1 MSVTAI
7 DNYFSGTS
15 GLLLPVPNKL
25 HYPEAFKD
33 KSRLCYYG
41 SLMNSIEVN
50 SSFYKIPMA
59 TTVRK
64 WAQEVPEGFKFTF
77 KLWKEITH
85 QKGLVFSPDA
95 VRLFMETI
103 AQAGDKKGC
112 LLVQFP
118 PSVKMGNFRQLEQL
132 LRQVRE
138 NDAGFSWKTAI
149 EFRHPSLYH
158 QDVYD
163 LLNNYQMGLVIHDKP
178 PAHTPLSDSELDF
191 IYLRFHGPDGS
202 YRGSYGDDVLYE
214 YSEYIKEWLSL
225 GKTVFVYFNNTMG
238 DAILNLETLKRYVA
252 EY

>member
-50 SSFYKIPMA
+50 SSFYKIPMG

-64 WAQEVPEGFKFTF
+64 WSQEVPADFKFTF

-85 QKGLVFSPDA
+85 QKGLVFNPDA

-118 PSVKMGNFRQLEQL
+118 PSVKMGNFKQLEQL
-132 LRQVRE
+132 LRQIRE
-138 NDAGFSWKTAI
+138 NDADFSWKTAV
-149 EFRHPSLYH
+149 EFRHPSLYN
-158 QDVYD
+158 QDAYD
-163 LLNNYQMGLVIHDKP
+163 LLDNYQMGLVIHDKP
-178 PAHTPLSDSELDF
+178 PAHTPLSDAELDF
-191 IYLRFHGPDGS
+191 IYLRFHGPDGN

-214 YSEYIKEWLSL
+214 YAGYIKEWLSL

-238 DAILNLETLKRYVA
+238 DAILNLETLKGYVD
-252 EY
+252 ER